1 MKRLLRTAS
10 LLLLLMSLTLVA
22 CHPDE
27 DPTSYVAQKNVNI
40 NPDKAYA
47 RRLEMPHLDNNNRF
61 ITHST
66 IYKGEETVTYSLEYD
81 DAKHHSK
88 WVAFQ
93 CYDVVNEKHWYR
105 SNWYNTPWGGDP
117 FQADP
122 NLPSNVCPDRSWF
135 SGSGGV
141 RGHLCASE
149 DRVYSQ
155 EANEQ
160 TFYYSN
166 MSPMH
171 YDFNGGLWL
180 DLEIAVRDSW
190 GHKASFC
197 DTLYVVK
204 GGTIREGEYNLSN
217 NNRLPI
223 PKHYFTALLCNKA
236 GTYKAIGFWVEHK
249 PDITGSLSSFAVS
262 IDELE
267 RLTGIDFFC
276 NLPDKV
282 EEAVEST
289 CYPRVWGLN

>member
-10 LLLLLMSLTLVA
+10 LRLLLMSLTLVA

-122 NLPSNVCPDRSWF
+122 NLPSNVCPDRRVLWQWRRARSPLRIRRSRLF
-135 SGSGGV
+135 A
-141 RGHLCASE
+141 RGQRADVL
-149 DRVYSQ
+149 
-155 EANEQ
+155 
-160 TFYYSN
+160 
-166 MSPMH
+166 
-171 YDFNGGLWL
+171 L
-180 DLEIAVRDSW
+180 LEHES
-190 GHKASFC
+190 H
-197 DTLYVVK
+197 
-204 GGTIREGEYNLSN
+204 
-217 NNRLPI
+217 
-223 PKHYFTALLCNKA
+223 ALRFQRWIVA
-236 GTYKAIGFWVEHK
+236 
-249 PDITGSLSSFAVS
+249 
-262 IDELE
+262 
-267 RLTGIDFFC
+267 
-276 NLPDKV
+276 
-282 EEAVEST
+282 
-289 CYPRVWGLN
+289 